1 MSRCPD
7 KAFLTVGGRRV
18 AALRC
23 QLDAGHDV
31 GRRCDVCEA
40 NGVAG
45 CSVFLG
51 LPHSFTLEW
60 SDVVPPPDLPEPDL
74 YDPDERFDVPVE
86 VLSDDELEQAARHAD
101 TDRQVDAHREARN
114 GDE

>member
-23 QLDAGHDV
+23 QLDAGHKA
-31 GRRCDVCEA
+31 RSIIPLSCL
-40 NGVAG
+40 
-45 CSVFLG
+45 LG
-51 LPHSFTLEW
+51 IDKGPWPGFSHSFTLEW
-60 SDVVPPPDLPEPDL
+60 DDGETLPDLPEPDL

-86 VLSDDELEQAARHAD
+86 VLTDDELEQAARHAD
-101 TDRQVDAHREARN
+101 TDRQVDAHREAR
-114 GDE
+114 GES